1 MNIMEQI
8 LRAVSDK
15 EDQASVWP
23 ASQTS
28 PEDSITVRRFDH
40 TPGPWWVGYANA
52 DVSAKDSRLTVWPAS
67 VEDGGR
73 GGCICHVSP
82 ELTQNEEDKAN
93 ARLIASAPDLL
104 EALEKARDYI
114 LSVAA
119 KSADAEHDY
128 ADFELLKRV
137 DLVIDRAI
145 GNPAPSNF

>member
-1 MNIMEQI
+1 MGR
-8 LRAVSDK
+8 LRQRVS
-15 EDQASVWP
+15 EGFP
-23 ASQTS
+23 A
-28 PEDSITVRRFDH
+28 DCLACF
-40 TPGPWWVGYANA
+40 
-52 DVSAKDSRLTVWPAS
+52 
-67 VEDGGR
+67 GG
-73 GGCICHVSP
+73 ICHVSP

-114 LSVAA
+114 LSIAA